1 MFFTLIFFGI
11 QITSAQ
17 DASAILAAM
26 DKVIFSSK
34 DKSGKITIIL
44 TDKDGSEKVR
54 EAEMLQKG
62 PDKKLYRYTKPES
75 QAGIA
80 TLSLPGGIMWMAMPA
95 FEKPKRI
102 SMLSK
107 SQSFTGTDFSY
118 EDMAT
123 TPYSDRFTPVLR
135 DTGAND
141 YLLDLM
147 PMSNKSNYSK
157 IILRVDK
164 TNGYPIWMKF
174 YNVQG
179 RMFKEADYTYE
190 KIGKYWN
197 AKDLAQNSFFKVRT
211 VSDIPAA
218 SLALK
223 DARDSA
229 DLLLNFLEQEAQAV
243 LHQKYLHSQDSS
255 QSPWSGASDKAIK
268 KVLESVFEARKY
280 KTSNVGWQSIADR
293 LLFSITKEIY
303 QCQWS

>member
-1 MFFTLIFFGI
+1 MKTILLFALIFFGI
-11 QITSAQ
+11 QTSAQ
-17 DASAILAAM
+17 DASEILAAM
-26 DKVIFSSK
+26 DNVMFSSK

-54 EAEMLQKG
+54 EAVMYQKG

-80 TLSLPGGIMWMAMPA
+80 TLSLPDGVMWMSMPA
-95 FEKPKRI
+95 FANPKRI

-123 TPYSDRFTPVLR
+123 TPYSDRFTAKIR

-141 YLLDLM
+141 YVLDLM
-147 PMSNKSNYSK
+147 PISNKSNYSK

-174 YNVQG
+174 YNTQG
-179 RMFKEADYTYE
+179 RMFKEATYTYE

-197 AKDLAQNSFFKVRT
+197 AKEVVMKDLEKNHSTTIKLTDIKFDQGL
-211 VSDIPAA
+211 SD
-218 SLALK
+218 
-223 DARDSA
+223 
-229 DLLLNFLEQEAQAV
+229 DLFLVENM
-243 LHQKYLHSQDSS
+243 
-255 QSPWSGASDKAIK
+255 K
-268 KVLESVFEARKY
+268 K
-280 KTSNVGWQSIADR
+280 
-293 LLFSITKEIY
+293 
-303 QCQWS
+303 

>member
-1 MFFTLIFFGI
+1 MRIILFFALIILGS
-11 QITSAQ
+11 QLASAQ
-17 DASAILAAM
+17 DAQAILAAM
-26 DKVIFSSK
+26 DKVMFSSK
-34 DKSGKITIIL
+34 DKSGKVTIIL

-54 EAEMLQKG
+54 EAEMFQKG

-80 TLSLPGGIMWMAMPA
+80 TLSLPDGVMWMAMPA

-123 TPYSDRFTPVLR
+123 TPYCDRFTSKITS
-135 DTGAND
+135 TGADD
-141 YLLDLM
+141 YLLDLI
-147 PMSNKSNYSK
+147 PISGKSNYSK
-157 IILRVDK
+157 IILRVNK

-197 AKDLAQNSFFKVRT
+197 AKEVVMKDLEKNHSTTIKLSDIKFDQGLSDDIFKVEN
-211 VSDIPAA
+211 
-218 SLALK
+218 LK
-223 DARDSA
+223 
-229 DLLLNFLEQEAQAV
+229 
-243 LHQKYLHSQDSS
+243 K
-255 QSPWSGASDKAIK
+255 
-268 KVLESVFEARKY
+268 
-280 KTSNVGWQSIADR
+280 
-293 LLFSITKEIY
+293 
-303 QCQWS
+303 